1 MPEATEKQLEY
12 EVQHAF
18 REYET
23 MGWSVPV
30 PDFHPTI
37 KEIMEIVR
45 KAWIFGRD
53 AGYREGILK

>member
-1 MPEATEKQLEY
+1 MPEATEKQLES

-23 MGWSVPV
+23 MGPA
-30 PDFHPTI
+30 I
-37 KEIMEIVR
+37 EEIMDIVR

-53 AGYREGILK
+53 AGYREAALTYNN